1 MKARNRQLE
10 IFSLSFLDVIS
21 CGFGAVV
28 MLILISKTDIDVS
41 VTNAEDVSA
50 LLSSLLSLQN
60 SVGNIEQELRDD
72 LASLEELSGQKSAIR
87 SASKALQSELA
98 KLANN
103 NIAMAKRI
111 EGLSLVEE
119 KLKQASLTKP
129 RNPTDKRDV
138 EVGGIPV
145 DSDYVVFV
153 VDTSGS
159 MKNIWRSVTGEI
171 VNVLNI
177 HPEVKGFQILNDMGK
192 SLISSYEG
200 KWIPDTPTRRKAV
213 ISMLGKWNAI
223 SNSSPVEGL
232 TVALRRYAKPNITT
246 SIYVFGDEY
255 SGNEYDDVIEHV
267 TTKNKALGTDRQL
280 AKIHAVGFISSG
292 STDRFSVLMREMTRQ
307 NQGTFIALPR

>member
-1 MKARNRQLE
+1 MKRRNRQLE

-28 MLILISKTDIDVS
+28 MLILISKTDIEVS
-41 VTNAEDVSA
+41 VADAEDVSA

-60 SVGNIEQELRDD
+60 SVSSIEQELRND
-72 LASLEELSGQKSAIR
+72 LASLEELSGQRASIV
-87 SASKALQSELA
+87 SASKSLQSELA

-103 NIAMAKRI
+103 NIAMTKRI

-119 KLKQASLTKP
+119 KLQQASLTKP
-129 RNPTDKRDV
+129 RNPNNKRDV

-159 MKNIWRSVTGEI
+159 MKSIWGSVTREM

-200 KWIPDTPTRRKAV
+200 KWIPDTPSRRKAV

-232 TVALRRYAKPNITT
+232 TMALRKYAKPNITT

-255 SGNEYDDVIEHV
+255 SGSEYDAVIEQV
-267 TTKNKALGTDRQL
+267 TTENKVVGPDRRL

-292 STDRFSVLMREMTRQ
+292 STDRFSMLMREMTKQ
-307 NQGTFIALPR
+307 NEGTFIALPR

>member
-1 MKARNRQLE
+1 MKRRNRELE

-28 MLILISKTDIDVS
+28 MLILISETDIETS
-41 VTNAEDVSA
+41 VAGAEDVSA
-50 LLSSLLSLQN
+50 LLSSLLSLQS
-60 SVGNIEQELRDD
+60 SVSQIEQNMRDD
-72 LASLEELSGQKSAIR
+72 LASLEALSGQKSSIA
-87 SASKALQSELA
+87 SASKSLESELA
-98 KLANN
+98 KLATNN
-103 NIAMAKRI
+103 TAMVESI
-111 EGLSLVEE
+111 EGLSLVED

-129 RNPTDKRDV
+129 RKPTDKRDV

-145 DSDYVVFV
+145 DSDYVVFI

-159 MKNIWRSVTGEI
+159 MKSIWGSVTREVI
-171 VNVLNI
+171 NVLNI
-177 HPEVKGFQILNDMGK
+177 HPEVVGFQILNDMGK
-192 SLISSYEG
+192 SLISGYEG

-232 TVALRRYAKPNITT
+232 TVALRKYAKPNITT

-255 SGNEYDDVIEHV
+255 SGSGYDAVIEQV
-267 TTKNKALGTDRQL
+267 TTQNKVLSSGRRL

-292 STDRFSVLMREMTRQ
+292 STDRFSVLMREMTKR
-307 NQGTFIALPR
+307 NEGTFIALPR

>member
-1 MKARNRQLE
+1 MKRRNRELE

-28 MLILISKTDIDVS
+28 MLILISETDIETS
-41 VTNAEDVSA
+41 VAGAEDVSA
-50 LLSSLLSLQN
+50 LLSSLLSLQS
-60 SVGNIEQELRDD
+60 SVSQIEQNMRDD
-72 LASLEELSGQKSAIR
+72 LASLEALSGQKSSIA
-87 SASKALQSELA
+87 SASKSLESELA
-98 KLANN
+98 KLATNN
-103 NIAMAKRI
+103 TAMVESI
-111 EGLSLVEE
+111 EGLSLVED

-129 RNPTDKRDV
+129 RKPTDKRDV

-145 DSDYVVFV
+145 DSDYVVFI

-159 MKNIWRSVTGEI
+159 MKSIWGSVTREVI
-171 VNVLNI
+171 NVLNI
-177 HPEVKGFQILNDMGK
+177 HPEVVGFQILNDMGK
-192 SLISSYEG
+192 SLISGYEG

-232 TVALRRYAKPNITT
+232 TVALRKYAKPNITT

-255 SGNEYDDVIEHV
+255 SGSGYDTVIEQV
-267 TTKNKALGTDRQL
+267 TTQNKVLSSGRRL

-292 STDRFSVLMREMTRQ
+292 STDRFSVLMREMTKR
-307 NQGTFIALPR
+307 NEGTFIALPR